1 MLTKSIQSIMKKGS
15 LLSLIAV
22 AVFTITASAQT
33 FKDELDVVQT
43 VWGKN
48 KKQITMD
55 FLQLSPEEAAAFG
68 PIYDAYLESRKKVTM
83 VRGEAMQAFAAANA
97 TLDDATA
104 EKMVNTLMKNNNSL
118 ASLQSKTFKKL
129 AKALSPAKAAQWW
142 QLESYID
149 AEIRAAILGELPL
162 LQPVKK

>member
-1 MLTKSIQSIMKKGS
+1 MKIKFFVMSWLVLAMGTSALAQS
-15 LLSLIAV
+15 
-22 AVFTITASAQT
+22 
-33 FKDELDVVQT
+33 FKDELDVIQT

-48 KKQITMD
+48 KKQLTQEFME
-55 FLQLSPEEAAAFG
+55 LTQEESAKFA
-68 PIYDAYLESRKKVTM
+68 PIYDEYLEARKKVAQ
-83 VRGEAMQAFAAANA
+83 VRGEAVKAFATANA
-97 TLDDATA
+97 ELDDATA
-104 EKMVNTLMKNNNSL
+104 QKMVSTLMKNNNNL

-129 AKALSPAKAAQWW
+129 SKALSPAKAAQWW

>member
-1 MLTKSIQSIMKKGS
+1 MRNGIFIAIIAIVGLTANAG
-15 LLSLIAV
+15 
-22 AVFTITASAQT
+22 AQT

-48 KKQITMD
+48 KKQITLD
-55 FLQLSPEEAAAFG
+55 FLQLSAEEAAKFS
-68 PIYDAYLESRKKVTM
+68 PIYDEYLEARKKVTM
-83 VRGEAMQAFAAANA
+83 ARGEAMQTFAAANA
-97 TLDDATA
+97 QLDDATA
-104 EKMVNTLMKNNNSL
+104 QKLVTSLMKNNDNL
-118 ASLQSKTFKKL
+118 AGLQSKTFKKL
-129 AKALSPAKAAQWW
+129 SKALSPAKAAQWW